1 MGVRRILG
9 GVRRWVVLFVF
20 GVVTL
25 LFAGGVVLVP
35 FTVSGSSQH
44 SSALSSYISRC
55 PQDDGDG
62 PSAPG
67 AKQRCVDE
75 ARLRLG
81 VGAAL
86 GGLAA
91 VELLAA
97 AVVSGRAVLR
107 ASSGRRFVAAPGRS

>member
-1 MGVRRILG
+1 MGAM
-9 GVRRWVVLFVF
+9 RRWAVLFAF
-20 GVVTL
+20 GVATL
-25 LFAGGVVLVP
+25 LLTGAVVLVP

-62 PSAPG
+62 SSAPG

-75 ARLRLG
+75 ARRRLG
-81 VGAAL
+81 VGTGL

-91 VELLAA
+91 IELLAA
-97 AVVSGRAVLR
+97 AVASGRTLPR
-107 ASSGRRFVAAPGRS
+107 RGSGRRLLAAPGRS